1 MAASMLRRPL
11 RLRTRVMVFFALGAA
26 LLSIVLSVS
35 TYTFARRSVL
45 QQRERD
51 TIQRAYV
58 DAQNIQRQLTTQSAS
73 ADQLSKALQSVATGS
88 GTYPVIQIPN
98 AAGRLVNQSPNP
110 QFGLDALPA
119 SLTRTVQSG
128 TPAMMR
134 ASIDG
139 QTMLVVGL
147 PLPTLQVGSV
157 IGEYYEIVS
166 LQDIAGTLNTLGNI
180 LVVTMVGTT
189 LLGTLLGWWVSRG
202 VLRPLGAI
210 GLAAEAIA
218 SGRLGTRLEET
229 SDPDLERIVDTFNQ
243 MATNLENRIEQT
255 ARFTSDVSH
264 ELRTPLTTVRMA
276 ADVLYASRDEF
287 PPGLSR
293 SSELLVNELDRF
305 ETLLR
310 DLLEISRLDA
320 GVEEL
325 SAESTDVR
333 SIVHSAVEQVRG
345 VLEGNTGS
353 DIVLE
358 LPDEEVT
365 AEVDSR
371 RVERILRNLLANAV
385 DHGEGHPVR
394 LILAADDHAV
404 ALSVRD
410 YGVGLRPGEAELV
423 FNRFWRADPSRNR
436 RTGGTGLGLAISHE
450 DARLHGGWLEAW
462 GEPGC
467 GSCFRLTLPR
477 VAGDTLRHSPVPLP
491 PDPPAESGGT
501 AGENREAT
509 AVLSASQDRDGS
521 EAVVNVVEQEE
532 TR

>member
-264 ELRTPLTTVRMA
+264 ELRSPITTLTASMG
-276 ADVLYASRDEF
+276 VLESRRDEI
-287 PPGLSR
+287 PEGPAR
-293 SSELLVNELDRF
+293 SAVDLMTADLQRFQQLVE
-305 ETLLR
+305 
-310 DLLEISRLDA
+310 DLLEISRYDA
-320 GVEEL
+320 GAIRLEL
-325 SAESTDVR
+325 SEVQITELVR
-333 SIVHSAVEQVRG
+333 AVLDSLHLEVPVVVDPNLEDTTVRVDKRRLSRVIANLLDNAVKYGGGPTRLEVTSVDDRVQIAVEDAGPGVSPADREVIFDRFSRG
-345 VLEGNTGS
+345 SAAGRRSAGS
-353 DIVLE
+353 
-358 LPDEEVT
+358 
-365 AEVDSR
+365 A
-371 RVERILRNLLANAV
+371 
-385 DHGEGHPVR
+385 
-394 LILAADDHAV
+394 
-404 ALSVRD
+404 
-410 YGVGLRPGEAELV
+410 GVGLGLSLVAEHLRLQGGEVRIEDRPDGRPGARFVVEL
-423 FNRFWRADPSRNR
+423 DPS
-436 RTGGTGLGLAISHE
+436 
-450 DARLHGGWLEAW
+450 AW
-462 GEPGC
+462 VSRPSREP
-467 GSCFRLTLPR
+467 
-477 VAGDTLRHSPVPLP
+477 VA
-491 PDPPAESGGT
+491 
-501 AGENREAT
+501 
-509 AVLSASQDRDGS
+509 
-521 EAVVNVVEQEE
+521 
-532 TR
+532 